1 MSEIIQGAGKSKLRR
16 YFVTALLLAL
26 VITGGLF
33 AYAYTTATTSL
44 SVTGATADYA
54 SITTNMTVPSYNVF
68 GSYRG
73 AIQAGTL
80 FNVTPDT
87 NYTGDIGINVYLD
100 NIDEIGYKYG
110 FFLVKVQLVDS
121 GGSYVDVEGLD
132 KPLSMNN
139 GMVSFVSTNMTGGT
153 TYYIKVTGGV
163 YRAFP
168 WAYLTGA
175 GGAYA
180 PSFTAEVVQAGL

>member
-1 MSEIIQGAGKSKLRR
+1 MAEIIQEAGKSKLRR

-54 SITTNMTVPSYNVF
+54 SITANMTVPSFNVF

-73 AIQAGTL
+73 KIDAGNL

-87 NYTGDIGINVYLD
+87 NYTGDIGVHVYLD
-100 NIDEIGYKYG
+100 NIDQIGYKYS

-132 KPLSMNN
+132 KPISLNN
-139 GMVSFVSTNMTGGT
+139 GEVSFVSTNMTGGT
-153 TYYIKVTGGV
+153 TYYIKLTGGV
-163 YRAFP
+163 YRTFP

-175 GGAYA
+175 GGSYV